1 MTAEPMFRKTPPSP
15 SGVQVAAGI
24 PANLDL
30 AIVELGYNPS
40 SNMAA
45 DIDAMMSTLNQRGTK
60 RVVWV
65 NMADVR
71 GSYAA
76 ANAALE
82 QAPTWTG
89 SHPVVDEAAIGM
101 ALQAMSREKLAA
113 MVETFLDQAPETV
126 QRLRAA
132 VRDAQPLDLRTNAH
146 AAKGAALNLGMSAL
160 AATAEALHEGAAH
173 LPAHEIA
180 RLVQRYED
188 LVPATRQAMSALDVL
203 RAEPQPAVT
212 E

>member
-1 MTAEPMFRKTPPSP
+1 
-15 SGVQVAAGI
+15 
-24 PANLDL
+24 
-30 AIVELGYNPS
+30 
-40 SNMAA
+40 MA
-45 DIDAMMSTLNQRGTK
+45 
-60 RVVWV
+60 
-65 NMADVR
+65 
-71 GSYAA
+71 
-76 ANAALE
+76 
-82 QAPTWTG
+82 P
-89 SHPVVDEAAIGM
+89 
-101 ALQAMSREKLAA
+101 QAMSREKLAA
-113 MVETFLDQAPETV
+113 MVEAFLDQAPETV

-132 VRDAQPLDLRTNAH
+132 VRDAQPLELRTNAH
-146 AAKGAALNLGMSAL
+146 AAKGAALNLGLAGL